1 MFHRKLRSIV
11 DSGGEWSQFLL
22 LSFDLRSKIV
32 FDGLAFSGPSFFDN
46 CVCIKVWTSHL
57 VSFRR
62 PTGLIFC
69 KKSFENL
76 GCLDLEFLSADA
88 GAVWLGKNI
97 NKIDKVK
104 NFRFLK
110 KSCNF
115 NDLVSTGSNELNEL
129 NLNLTDAC
137 DRNVFN
143 GFNVQNA
150 WCEFNVLEQKRGNPD
165 KSLVSSVIYQVSTGS
180 NNLKPSG
187 PSDLNV
193 LKVLSCRSTVGKNER
208 GNPEKPLMSSIVFL
222 VTSKTANS
230 LAVNATNGPT
240 VAFDNVSG
248 KKGATLKTLSL
259 MESQLRMRG
268 QTPIKMLQ
276 SLPTSPSSFVQ
287 TSIKLNLI
295 YVSKIQMRTR
305 GLTPTRN
312 PKERKVTV
320 VKKDR

>member
-1 MFHRKLRSIV
+1 M
-11 DSGGEWSQFLL
+11 
-22 LSFDLRSKIV
+22 
-32 FDGLAFSGPSFFDN
+32 
-46 CVCIKVWTSHL
+46 

-62 PTGLIFC
+62 PTGLIYHT
-69 KKSFENL
+69 KSFENL
-76 GCLDLEFLSADA
+76 GCLNLEFLSADA

-97 NKIDKVK
+97 NKIDKAK
-104 NFRFLK
+104 NFRLLK

-115 NDLVSTGSNELNEL
+115 NDLVSTGSNELS
-129 NLNLTDAC
+129 LNLTDAC
-137 DRNVFN
+137 NRNVFN
-143 GFNVQNA
+143 GCNVQNA

-187 PSDLNV
+187 PSDLKVLKV
-193 LKVLSCRSTVGKNER
+193 LKVLSCRSTVENNER
-208 GNPEKPLMSSIVFL
+208 GNPKKPLILSIVFL